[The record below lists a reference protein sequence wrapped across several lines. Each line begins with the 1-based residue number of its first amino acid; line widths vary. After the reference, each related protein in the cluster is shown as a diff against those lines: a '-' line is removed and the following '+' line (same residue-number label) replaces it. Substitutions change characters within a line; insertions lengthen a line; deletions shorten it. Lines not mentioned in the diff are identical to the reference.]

1 MRAKFLKFAGTLAV
15 LAAWLGC
22 SGPAKD
28 HADATPASLI
38 LELETYYWSSFPVS
52 SAKTITEVRVRPGD
66 GIGQQ
71 PKSFGKEG
79 TPFTLMEIIDKDHVK
94 VRIAP
99 NLVFRDTARNTTGKE
114 AILGRGE
121 QLRIATRSRD
131 GGIDY
136 TLQISEL
143 DQVPVV
149 NADAPEVI
157 AAISA
162 HASVTKDE
170 VGSIQE
176 IGPPGV
182 VGRGDFGPDRV
193 GFDPSKCPT
202 DEDLKN
208 IAKLNNLRRLILSG
222 SRVTD
227 AGMVQLKGLARLTCL
242 DLSQTKVGDA
252 GLDHLKGLTNLRSL
266 TLYSTDVTDG
276 GVKKLQTALPNC
288 KILWSPAKP

>member
-1 MRAKFLKFAGTLAV
+1 
-15 LAAWLGC
+15 
-22 SGPAKD
+22 
-28 HADATPASLI
+28 
-38 LELETYYWSSFPVS
+38 
-52 SAKTITEVRVRPGD
+52 
-66 GIGQQ
+66 
-71 PKSFGKEG
+71 
-79 TPFTLMEIIDKDHVK
+79 MEIIDKDHVK
-94 VRIAP
+94 VRIAR
-99 NLVFRDTARNTTGKE
+99 NLVFRDSARNKTGKE
-114 AILGRGE
+114 AILGRE
-121 QLRIATRSRD
+121 DQLRITTPSSD

-149 NADAPEVI
+149 KADAPEII

-162 HASVTKDE
+162 HANVTKDE

-182 VGRGDFGPDRV
+182 VGRAGDYQGHA
-193 GFDPSKCPT
+193 GFDTGKGPT
-202 DEDLKN
+202 DEDLVN

-227 AGMVQLKGLARLTCL
+227 AGMVQLKGLTRLMCL

-252 GLDHLKGLTNLRSL
+252 GLEHLKGLANLRSL

-276 GVKKLQTALPNC
+276 GVKKLQKALPNC
-288 KILWSPAKP
+288 KILWSATKP